1 MLTCVIFQAEHTL
14 RGIEMTEWDD
24 QAKQRFGVLVR
35 DKVWN
40 SASDGGK
47 VSKEKL
53 GSMLGVRGQTINDWI
68 NGAIPDTPRLAKIAS
83 MIGWSLDDIFFY
95 LQTGQEPGN
104 IGEEKMIYMFQNMPI
119 YKVEKIINQAL
130 RRIVSEATSSYGQ

>member
-1 MLTCVIFQAEHTL
+1 MAD
-14 RGIEMTEWDD
+14 WDSK
-24 QAKQRFGVLVR
+24 AKERFGLLIKN
-35 DKVWN
+35 KVWVL
-40 SASDGGK
+40 ASEEGK
-47 VSKEKL
+47 ISKERL

-68 NGAIPDTPRLAKIAS
+68 NGAIPDTPRLAKIAG

-104 IGEEKMIYMFQNMPI
+104 VGEEKIIHMFQSLPI